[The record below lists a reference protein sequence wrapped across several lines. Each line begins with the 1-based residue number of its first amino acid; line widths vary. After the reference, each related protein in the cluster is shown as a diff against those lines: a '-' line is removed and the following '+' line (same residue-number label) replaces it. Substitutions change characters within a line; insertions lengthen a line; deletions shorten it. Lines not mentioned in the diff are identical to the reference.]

1 MIERKPRIVGALVGD
16 IEREPSARTKYG
28 YLFDAIQRRFP
39 LAGVYDATLRGP
51 RQLINIL
58 LSIHLNRR
66 VWRQRSYK
74 HPAGFRIRSRL
85 AASHLASLG
94 GKADLALQVGVLFDA
109 RWNNIPLPSV
119 IYTDYTAQLSARR
132 PDAGRSP
139 FTPGERAAWIELER
153 QAFER
158 AAHICTRGQLVRDS
172 VLNDYGIPPERVT
185 AIGGGANFA
194 ELPPVNEPAAGEA
207 PTALFIGKEFY
218 RKGGDLLLT
227 AFSQV
232 RAIIP
237 QAQLRLLTG
246 DDIPPGLPLEGVEI
260 FRPTWDREAI
270 AALYRHA
277 DLFVLPSRLET
288 WGDVLLEAMAYGLPC
303 IGVVG
308 QAMQEIIEDGQTGLL
323 VPPEDPGAL
332 ASAMSRLL
340 GNASLRRQWG
350 CAARRKLESEY
361 TWDRVVD
368 RLAPIIE
375 AVHFTS
381 NRQSVL

>member
-28 YLFDAIQRRFP
+28 YLFEAVRRRFP

-51 RQLINIL
+51 RRLINIL
-58 LSIHLNRR
+58 LSIHPNRR

-74 HPAGFRIRSRL
+74 HPAGFRLRSRL
-85 AASHLASLG
+85 AASHLESLR

-109 RWNNIPLPSV
+109 RWNNVPLPSV
-119 IYTDYTAQLSARR
+119 IYTDYTAQLSAQR

-139 FTPGERAAWIELER
+139 FTPAERAAWIELER

-185 AIGGGANFA
+185 AIGGGVNFA
-194 ELPPVNEPAAGEA
+194 ELPSINEPATSEA

-232 RAIIP
+232 RAAIP

-260 FRPTWDREAI
+260 IRPTWDREAI
-270 AALYRHA
+270 AALYRRA

-303 IGVVG
+303 IGVIG
-308 QAMQEIIEDGQTGLL
+308 QAMQEIIKDGQTGLI

-332 ASAMSRLL
+332 ASAMTRLL
-340 GNASLRRQWG
+340 GDASLRGQWG
-350 CAARRKLESEY
+350 RAARHKLESEY

-368 RLAPIIE
+368 RLSPVIE
-375 AVHFTS
+375 AAHLIS
-381 NRQSVL
+381 NR